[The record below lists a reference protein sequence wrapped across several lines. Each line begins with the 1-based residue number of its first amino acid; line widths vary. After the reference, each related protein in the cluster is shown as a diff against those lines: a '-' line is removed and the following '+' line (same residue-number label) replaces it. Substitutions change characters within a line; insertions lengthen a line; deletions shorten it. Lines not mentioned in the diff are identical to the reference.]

1 MSSSVW
7 VFFYGGLIN
16 PRILDKVGMKPT
28 RQEPATLLGF
38 DIRISPYVNLV
49 RSAGHTVFGV
59 LMEVTHA
66 ELQHTYSQLKARYLP
81 EAVMVSDAAGCLRP
95 ALCYIVPICCRGRP
109 KSIMLR
115 RWQLQRRASGFL
127 SGTWT
132 EFVAF
137 CRTRRSRFG
146 AQSSGRRRSIVIDV
160 NLDRFHQHGVA
171 GRRQSRLH
179 PLFASRW
186 C

>member
-1 MSSSVW
+1 MNSSVW

-16 PRILDKVGMKPT
+16 PEILDKVGMRPT
-28 RQEPATLLGF
+28 RQEPAMLAGF

-95 ALCYIVPICCRGRP
+95 ALCYIVPD
-109 KSIMLR
+109 MLPG
-115 RWQLQRRASGFL
+115 QAEVDHVEALATAAEGLGFPQWYL
-127 SGTWT
+127 
-132 EFVAF
+132 A
-137 CRTRRSRFG
+137 RIRSFLPNE
-146 AQSSGRRRSIVIDV
+146 AQ
-160 NLDRFHQHGVA
+160 
-171 GRRQSRLH
+171 
-179 PLFASRW
+179 
-186 C
+186 